1 MRTSLAALL
10 VVIAAILAGCGGSSG
25 SSGSS
30 GSNGSDETVIASR
43 QVENQVQL
51 TTEDDQTL
59 YTFSGGN
66 CEGQCADVWKAMP
79 AVGKVVAEKDSG
91 LDPALVGKKERSD
104 GVVQVT
110 YDGDPLY
117 TYSKEDPSQVTGV
130 GSSFGGTWRV
140 ATANSL
146 QRQTTTGVSC
156 EPNCSY

>member
-1 MRTSLAALL
+1 MRTLLAAAFL
-10 VVIAAILAGCGGSSG
+10 VVLAAILAGCGGSSG
-25 SSGSS
+25 SSGS
-30 GSNGSDETVIASR
+30 NGSDDETVIASR
-43 QVENQVQL
+43 QVEKQVQL

-66 CEGQCADVWKAMP
+66 CEGQCADVWKPMP
-79 AVGKVVAEKDSG
+79 AVGHVVAEKDSG
-91 LDPALVGKKERSD
+91 LDPALLGKQERSD

-110 YDGDPLY
+110 YDGDALY
-117 TYSKEDPSQVTGV
+117 TYSKEEPSQVTGV
-130 GSSFGGTWRV
+130 GSSFGGMWRV